1 MRLIKLVFKI
11 VLILVVLV
19 AIGGYLFIRN
29 FDLNK
34 YKPMI
39 AELTEKQLGRKLV
52 INGDAELGI
61 SFVPMR
67 SLSVRVFPENLVAFV
82 IMYRVKKLIY
92 FALISPERTLSSS
105 GKFLQRYEKLCDRAK
120 AKGIFYL
127 PTQETC
133 RIYKREAYV
142 ICLPPHTFYNFPPNY
157 IPSPMVN
164 LFTFWIFAGA
174 DSVCTSVSTEVAVAF
189 TA

>member
-61 SFVPMR
+61 SFVPT
-67 SLSVRVFPENLVAFV
+67 LVVNDVELQNAEWASTPYMV
-82 IMYRVKKLIY
+82 QVDKLEI
-92 FALISPERTLSSS
+92 
-105 GKFLQRYEKLCDRAK
+105 
-120 AKGIFYL
+120 
-127 PTQETC
+127 
-133 RIYKREAYV
+133 
-142 ICLPPHTFYNFPPNY
+142 
-157 IPSPMVN
+157 
-164 LFTFWIFAGA
+164 
-174 DSVCTSVSTEVAVAF
+174 
-189 TA
+189 